1 MTLRNLSPAELI
13 GWIDQTPLKEQHIT
27 GLHYNP
33 LTNTFKLA
41 PGVDVNYM
49 LHTTAKKHNVI
60 RFMMMIARHQAA
72 QFSFRRRNQHSIKF

>member
-1 MTLRNLSPAELI
+1 
-13 GWIDQTPLKEQHIT
+13 EQHIT

-49 LHTTAKKHNVI
+49 LHTTAKK
-60 RFMMMIARHQAA
+60 A
-72 QFSFRRRNQHSIKF
+72 

>member
-1 MTLRNLSPAELI
+1 MADGRGRRGIRDEKWCQKGTHDVKKFIKPAELI

-49 LHTTAKKHNVI
+49 LHTTAKK
-60 RFMMMIARHQAA
+60 
-72 QFSFRRRNQHSIKF
+72 SITSYVFL

>member
-1 MTLRNLSPAELI
+1 MKMVPKGTHDVKKFIKPAELL
-13 GWIDQTPLKEQHIT
+13 GWVDQTTLKEQHII

-49 LHTTAKKHNVI
+49 LQYNRQTGLRSAPPL
-60 RFMMMIARHQAA
+60 MMIARHQAA
-72 QFSFRRRNQHSIKF
+72 

>member
-1 MTLRNLSPAELI
+1 DVKKFIKPAELL
-13 GWIDQTPLKEQHIT
+13 GWVDQTTLKEPHII

-49 LHTTAKKHNVI
+49 LHTTAK
-60 RFMMMIARHQAA
+60 QD
-72 QFSFRRRNQHSIKF
+72 